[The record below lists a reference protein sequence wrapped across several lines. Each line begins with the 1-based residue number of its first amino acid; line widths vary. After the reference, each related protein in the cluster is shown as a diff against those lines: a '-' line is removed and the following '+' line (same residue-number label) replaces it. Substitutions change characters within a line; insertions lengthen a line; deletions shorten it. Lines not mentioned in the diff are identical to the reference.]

1 MNIAEG
7 IHRDRV
13 LRGAREFSAE
23 LVMSE
28 RMFDHRAHGMAKSSA
43 PLVGTG
49 TPARRPPAPRQ
60 PATRRGRRRRPSLV
74 LQAPALPA
82 AARQEPGKD
91 GGSVRGAALSL
102 ERELP

>member
-7 IHRDRV
+7 IHQDRV
-13 LRGAREFSAE
+13 LRGTREFSAE
-23 LVMSE
+23 LVTLE
-28 RMFDHRAHGMAKSSA
+28 HMFDHRAHGMAKSSA

-49 TPARRPPAPRQ
+49 TPARRPPAPGQ
-60 PATRRGRRRRPSLV
+60 PASRRGRRRRPSLV

-82 AARQEPGKD
+82 TTGQEPGKV
-91 GGSVRGAALSL
+91 GGPVRGAALSL